1 MANEITTTPPANFM
15 TIIQNAISNPA
26 MTAEVLHSLI
36 DANERIMK
44 NQAEIDFNQAMT
56 RLQKVLPI
64 IHQKSEIKHGDKLI
78 AKYAKYDEIDKII
91 RPLYSAEGFSLS
103 FNSKAV
109 DNHII
114 YYGTVAHASGYS
126 RTAEM
131 ILPADTSG
139 AKNGVQAQGSTL
151 SYAKRYLVMMLLNLV
166 TTGEDDDGNASG
178 AATVTEKQVEDMEAL
193 ILKAGADRANFLE
206 YFKVDNVNE
215 LPRKDYDR
223 AMAML
228 KAKAGVKK

>member
-15 TIIQNAISNPA
+15 TIIQSAISNPA

-103 FNSKAV
+103 FNSKSV

-114 YYGTVAHASGYS
+114 YYGTVAHESGHF

-131 ILPADTSG
+131 ILPADTG
-139 AKNGVQAQGSTL
+139 PGRNAVQAQGSTL

-166 TTGEDDDGNASG
+166 TTGEDDDGAASG
-178 AATVTEKQVEDMEAL
+178 SSTVTDQQADELEEMITKS
-193 ILKAGADRANFLE
+193 GANRANFLE
-206 YFKVDNVNE
+206 FFKVEEVED
-215 LPRKDYDR
+215 LPRKDFDR
-223 AMAML
+223 AKAML